1 MERDEAAE
9 RARQLN
15 RELGESGNATDFFI
29 EEEVR
34 PGEWEPMRKREKVSR
49 RERILDFISN
59 FFFGLFT

>member
-15 RELGESGNATDFFI
+15 RELGASGKANGHFFM

-34 PGEWEPMRKREKVSR
+34 PGDWEPVKKREKVSLR
-49 RERILDFISN
+49 SRLLDLIAALLS
-59 FFFGLFT
+59 G